1 MNSRM
6 SNFIVSARKYRPVNF
21 DTVVGQPAV
30 TNTLKSAIKSGQT
43 AHAYLFCGPRGVGK
57 TTCARI
63 FAKTL
68 NCFNLSDTTE
78 ACEKCESC
86 KSFNDSRSFNIHELD
101 AASNNSVDDIR
112 SLIDKVRILPQ
123 VGKYS
128 IYIIDEVHMLS
139 QAAFNAFLKTLEEPP
154 AHAIFVLA
162 TTEKHK
168 IIPTILSRC
177 QIFDFHRIR
186 VEDIVACL
194 AQVARLE
201 EIAFEEEALNVI
213 ALKADGAMRDALS
226 IFDQVASFSNRNIT
240 YQEVLDNLNVL
251 DYEYY
256 FRITEAFLEG
266 SAPKALIIFNEVL
279 QRGFDGQNFIGGL
292 SSHFRDLLV
301 CHDEATLQ
309 LLEVSE
315 ALKIRYKQQALVCP
329 NDFLFSSLEICD
341 QCELT
346 FKASRNQRLHIEIA
360 LIRLSNLTGEKKKL
374 ISNPNLLAIPDLAKP
389 GERKQTVESPV
400 IQEKEIAV
408 TSTLTREPEQSY
420 NATPRISIRDALKA
434 AETNSVTRDN
444 PAPEIPPESQ
454 PAPVDHE
461 DLKPVSGEFLLLC
474 WNSFAGQIRED
485 KPRMAVTLKSVNPVI
500 TDNDTITIELN
511 NRSQL
516 EDFNNNTKHELEK
529 FLRREMQNS
538 RITVEANL
546 IEITETQ
553 QDRLYTNEE
562 KFRYLSQKNPAL
574 TTLRQKL
581 NLELE

>member
-1 MNSRM
+1 M

-266 SAPKALIIFNEVL
+266 SATKALIIFNEVL

-474 WNSFAGQIRED
+474 WNSFAGQMRED

>member
-1 MNSRM
+1 MN
-6 SNFIVSARKYRPVNF
+6 NFIVSARKYRPVNF
-21 DTVVGQPAV
+21 DTVVGQPSV
-30 TNTLKSAIKSGQT
+30 TSTLKSAIKTGHT

-68 NCFNLSDTTE
+68 NCFNLSASTE
-78 ACEKCESC
+78 ACGHCESC
-86 KSFNDSRSFNIHELD
+86 KSFNESRSFNIHELD

-112 SLIDKVRILPQ
+112 SLIDKVRIMPQ

-154 AHAIFVLA
+154 AHAIFILA

-186 VEDIVACL
+186 VEDIVSYL

-201 EIAFEEEALNVI
+201 DITFEEEALNVI

-240 YQEVLDNLNVL
+240 YREVLDNLNVL

-256 FRITEAFLEG
+256 FRMTAAFLEG
-266 SAPKALIIFNEVL
+266 SATNALLLFNEIL

-301 CHDEATLQ
+301 CHDEVTLS
-309 LLEVSE
+309 LLEVSDV
-315 ALKIRYKQQALVCP
+315 LKTGYRQQAVLCP
-329 NDFLFSSLEICD
+329 GEFLFSALEICN
-341 QCELT
+341 QCELS
-346 FKASRNQRLHIEIA
+346 FKASRNQRLHVELA
-360 LIRLSNLTGEKKKL
+360 LIRLCNIIGYEKKNLIRELTPFEIPELNKSQESKKPVEPIPVRESQRSENPVILRESNHTYEISPKISIKDALTAVEKGIVTADHGPEKKPAEESATPTGTGEL
-374 ISNPNLLAIPDLAKP
+374 IPLS
-389 GERKQTVESPV
+389 E
-400 IQEKEIAV
+400 
-408 TSTLTREPEQSY
+408 
-420 NATPRISIRDALKA
+420 
-434 AETNSVTRDN
+434 
-444 PAPEIPPESQ
+444 
-454 PAPVDHE
+454 
-461 DLKPVSGEFLLLC
+461 EFLAQC
-474 WNSFAGQIRED
+474 WNSYAGQIRED
-485 KPRMAVTLKSVNPVI
+485 KPRMAVSLKNVQPKFTGNYII
-500 TDNDTITIELN
+500 TVELN

-516 EDFNNNTKHELEK
+516 EDFENNTRADLEK

-538 RITVEANL
+538 RICIVANL
-546 IEITETQ
+546 IESQENPQ
-553 QDRLYTNEE
+553 VKLYTSEE
-562 KFRYLSQKNPAL
+562 RFMYLNQKNPVLAIL
-574 TTLRQKL
+574 KKKL

>member
-1 MNSRM
+1 MW
-6 SNFIVSARKYRPVNF
+6 
-21 DTVVGQPAV
+21 PA
-30 TNTLKSAIKSGQT
+30 
-43 AHAYLFCGPRGVGK
+43 
-57 TTCARI
+57 
-63 FAKTL
+63 
-68 NCFNLSDTTE
+68 
-78 ACEKCESC
+78 
-86 KSFNDSRSFNIHELD
+86 
-101 AASNNSVDDIR
+101 
-112 SLIDKVRILPQ
+112 LP
-123 VGKYS
+123 
-128 IYIIDEVHMLS
+128 
-139 QAAFNAFLKTLEEPP
+139 
-154 AHAIFVLA
+154 
-162 TTEKHK
+162 
-168 IIPTILSRC
+168 
-177 QIFDFHRIR
+177 
-186 VEDIVACL
+186 
-194 AQVARLE
+194 QVARLE

-266 SAPKALIIFNEVL
+266 SAPKALMIFNEVL

-315 ALKIRYKQQALVCP
+315 ALKIRYRQQALVCS

-360 LIRLSNLTGEKKKL
+360 LIRLSNMTGEKKKL